1 MYTSN
6 TYKIDKKINVYMI
19 LLSLYCVALV
29 VSNIISNRTFNIGQF
44 MLPSA
49 VIVFPII
56 YIINDVLT
64 ECYGFKMATK
74 AIWTAFGLN
83 LMAVMFFNIAVNLP
97 TTTDYSSYNIV
108 LGNTLKPLVAS
119 VVAYLIG
126 SFINAKIMDVLRNH
140 KSLMLRCVLSTLFGE
155 TIDAAIFIS
164 IMFIG
169 VMDLCVVCTMII
181 SQAVVKTLYEIVV
194 YPITKKVINTIKSI
208 EVGA

>member
-1 MYTSN
+1 MN
-6 TYKIDKKINVYMI
+6 YKIDKKINIYMI

-29 VSNIISNRTFNIGQF
+29 VSNIISNRTFEIGQF

-56 YIINDVLT
+56 YIVNDVLT
-64 ECYGFKMATK
+64 ECYGFKMSSQ

-83 LMAVMFFNIAVNLP
+83 LMAVVFFNIAVNLP

-108 LGNTLKPLVAS
+108 LGNTLKPLIAS
-119 VVAYLIG
+119 VLAYLVG
-126 SFINAKIMDVLRNH
+126 SFVNAKIMDALRNH

-155 TIDAAIFIS
+155 TIDATIFIS

-169 VMDLCVVCTMII
+169 VMNFKIVCTMII
-181 SQAVVKTLYEIVV
+181 TQAIVKTLYEIIV
-194 YPITKKVINTIKSI
+194 YPATKKVIKTIKS
-208 EVGA
+208 VGAEA

>member
-1 MYTSN
+1 MN
-6 TYKIDKKINVYMI
+6 YKIDKKINIYMI

-29 VSNIISNRTFNIGQF
+29 VSNIISNRTFEIGQF

-56 YIINDVLT
+56 YIVNDVLT
-64 ECYGFKMATK
+64 ECYGFKMASQ

-83 LMAVMFFNIAVNLP
+83 LMAVVFFNIAVNLP

-108 LGNTLKPLVAS
+108 LGNTLKPLIAS
-119 VVAYLIG
+119 VLAYLVG
-126 SFINAKIMDVLRNH
+126 SFVNAKIMDTLRNH

-155 TIDAAIFIS
+155 TIDATIFIS

-169 VMDLCVVCTMII
+169 VMNFKIVCTMII
-181 SQAVVKTLYEIVV
+181 TQAIVKTLYEIIV
-194 YPITKKVINTIKSI
+194 YPVTKKVIKTIKS
-208 EVGA
+208 VGAEA

>member
-1 MYTSN
+1 MN
-6 TYKIDKKINVYMI
+6 YKFNKKINIYMI

-29 VSNIISNRTFNIGQF
+29 VSNIISNRTFEIGQF

-56 YIINDVLT
+56 YIVNDVLT
-64 ECYGFKMATK
+64 ECYGFEMASQ

-83 LMAVMFFNIAVNLP
+83 LMAVVFFNIAVNLP

-108 LGNTLKPLVAS
+108 LGNTLKPLIAS
-119 VVAYLIG
+119 VLAYLVG
-126 SFINAKIMDVLRNH
+126 SFVNAKIMDTLRNH

-155 TIDAAIFIS
+155 TIDATIFIS

-169 VMDLCVVCTMII
+169 VMNFKIVCTMII
-181 SQAVVKTLYEIVV
+181 TQAIVKTLYEIIV
-194 YPITKKVINTIKSI
+194 YPVTKKVIKTIKS
-208 EVGA
+208 VGAEA